1 MKCYSKIF
9 SDNVSD
15 VSDDV
20 SGVSVD
26 SDDREGDDNDGGSVE
41 INQKMR

>member
-15 VSDDV
+15 DV
-20 SGVSVD
+20 SGVSDD
-26 SDDREGDDNDGGSVE
+26 SDDREGDVNDGGSVE
-41 INQKMR
+41 INQEMR